1 MAFMFSHRLALPVSA
16 VIFVLVAFAAPAS
29 VSPSSIA
36 PTTLFL
42 VALSGI
48 AAILFARSGA
58 IPWLRRPRL
67 SVVAANPSR
76 GLAAQRRRTADDA
89 LDTARMDDDGG

>member
-1 MAFMFSHRLALPVSA
+1 LAFLFSHRFALPLAA
-16 VIFVLVAFAAPAS
+16 VTFVLVAFAAPAT

-36 PTTLFL
+36 PATLFI

-58 IPWLRRPRL
+58 IPWLRRPHL
-67 SVVAANPSR
+67 SLVAANPSYR
-76 GLAAQRRRTADDA
+76 LDAQRRRTADDA
-89 LDTARMDDDGG
+89 LDAARMDDDGG